1 MAKLKVAQDLIDFF
15 YPVGSYYETSDTSF
29 NPNTSWGGTW
39 KEDSAGRVLVAYD
52 ASQTEFNTV
61 GKTLGSKYLQSHS
74 HTFSGSTGEN
84 GGHEHN
90 LRYGGSGGNGVTI
103 SHSGD
108 DYTVLNIPNWEWTKC
123 SAVSNLW
130 TSYCAHHTH
139 TVSGSIGSCGSG
151 NAQNIQPSVVAK
163 RWHRI
168 A

>member
-29 NPNTSWGGTW
+29 NPNTTWGGTW

-52 ASQTEFNTV
+52 ASQAEFNTV

-74 HTFSGSTGEN
+74 HTFSGSSGGA
-84 GGHEHN
+84 GGHEHEI
-90 LRYGGSGGNGVTI
+90 RYGNSQGDGVNISYAGSGYRI
-103 SHSGD
+103 
-108 DYTVLNIPNWEWTKC
+108 LNIESWAWKEAGWR
-123 SAVSNLW
+123 SNLYA
-130 TSYCAHHTH
+130 SYVGDHTH
-139 TVSGSIGSCGSG
+139 TITGSIVSSGSG